1 MKTRDRIALCLVL
14 LTFSLTGCSAMKE
27 GMANLNQMA
36 AEQAAIQEQEQ
47 EASWRADVEN
57 GHYSG
62 AVRVLFIPVELAASA
77 KSGINEERANAM
89 LREGFSAHEQFSL
102 MDEKESES
110 LKRDLH
116 PFAGSLDAG
125 RVNSAAARR
134 ENYGGVDADV
144 VLRSGLRTESFTGIN
159 NKTGEIGQGIKV
171 ICWTEYMV
179 IGDEEVTKG
188 SFETTNIFQSEE
200 TIDEAAKSFH
210 RTVLDDLM
218 VEHLATKL
226 SQAEAAAR

>member
-1 MKTRDRIALCLVL
+1 MKTHRCVSLSLVL
-14 LTFSLTGCSAMKE
+14 LTFSLCGCTAMKE

-36 AEQAAIQEQEQ
+36 VEQAAVRQQEQ

-62 AVRVLFIPVELAASA
+62 PVTVLFIPVKLAASA

-89 LREGFSAHEQFSL
+89 LRESFSAHEQFSL

-125 RVNSAAARR
+125 RVNSGAARR
-134 ENYGGVDADV
+134 ENLGGVDADV

-159 NKTGEIGQGIKV
+159 QKTGEIGQGIKV

-179 IGDEEVTKG
+179 IGDDEVTKG
-188 SFETTNIFQSEE
+188 SFETTNIFASEE
-200 TIDEAAKSFH
+200 MIDEAAGSFH
-210 RTVLDDLM
+210 RTVLDELM
-218 VEHLATKL
+218 VEHLAAKL